1 MSRKIVQNASAKNYF
16 GGFGKRLKL
25 VRTKNGLKQTEFAQ
39 ALHVTSTY
47 ISKLELEKASP
58 SDRLIMSVCLIWH
71 INETWLRTGEGR
83 MESPHDVVA
92 EKLKDIPGEDNRD
105 LRTTYMSSIIKGQQ
119 AREMEEIFL
128 PGFHSLAH
136 VTELLRSEDAENLR
150 YLLNAILREWEE
162 RDMRDRMLFEL
173 SLENCIPNYR
183 DRKKEMATHFAENIN
198 RVRSRTHAADAYIIS
213 NAHSVDAALPPRSL
227 MLPVAG
233 RAAAGSPIEMVET
246 TDEAI
251 SINGDVHALPGDF
264 IVVAVGDSMI
274 DVGISDGAYCI
285 IRPQPQVETGEIA
298 LVAVDNGS
306 TIKRFYRD
314 ADGYRLVPCNP
325 THPVQHYG
333 PDTPIRILGRFVGVA
348 NQAIE
353 KA

>member
-1 MSRKIVQNASAKNYF
+1 MSLGFRIKTVRKAAHLTQEEF
-16 GGFGKRLKL
+16 G
-25 VRTKNGLKQTEFAQ
+25 T
-39 ALHVTSTY
+39 ALHITGAHV
-47 ISKLELEKASP
+47 SKIESGKAHP
-58 SDRLIMSVCLIWH
+58 SDMLLNAICFTWH

-119 AREMEEIFL
+119 AQEMEEFFL

-136 VTELLRSEDAENLR
+136 VTELLRSDDAENLR
-150 YLLNAILREWEE
+150 YLINAILREWED
-162 RDMRDRMLFEL
+162 RDTRDRMLFEI

-183 DRKKEMATHFAENIN
+183 DRKKEMAAHFAENIN
-198 RVRSRTHAADAYIIS
+198 RVRSRIHAADAYIIS
-213 NAHSVDAALPPRSL
+213 NAHSIDAAQTPRSL

-233 RAAAGSPIEMVET
+233 RAAAGSPIEMIET

-264 IVVAVGDSMI
+264 IVIAVGDSMI

-285 IRPQPQVETGEIA
+285 IRPQPQVENGGIA